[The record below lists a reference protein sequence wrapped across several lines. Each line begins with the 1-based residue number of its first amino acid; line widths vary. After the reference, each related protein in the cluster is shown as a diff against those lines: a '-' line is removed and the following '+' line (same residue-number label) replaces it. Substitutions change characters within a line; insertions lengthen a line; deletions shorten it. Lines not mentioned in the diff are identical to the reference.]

1 MPQQAWSDKRERQYK
16 DIKKSERERGRSE
29 DRAEE
34 IAARTVNKTRAQHGE
49 TKSGGSS
56 SGGKSGGKSSGT
68 SRRGG
73 QQAKGSGKTRDE
85 LYEEA
90 RRRNIDGRSK
100 MNKQELANALGRH

>member
-29 DRAEE
+29 KRVEE

-49 TKSGGSS
+49 TKGSGGQP
-56 SGGKSGGKSSGT
+56 T
-68 SRRGG
+68 
-73 QQAKGSGKTRDE
+73 KGSDKTRDQ

-100 MNKQELANALGRH
+100 MNKQELANALGRS

>member
-16 DIKKSERERGRSE
+16 DIKKSERARGRSE
-29 DRAEE
+29 KRAEE
-34 IAARTVNKTRAQHGE
+34 IAAATVNKTRARHGE
-49 TKSGGSS
+49 TKS
-56 SGGKSGGKSSGT
+56 

-73 QQAKGSGKTRDE
+73 QQAQGSGKTRDQ

-100 MNKQELANALGRH
+100 MNKQELANALGRS

>member
-16 DIKKSERERGRSE
+16 DIKKSERDRGRSE
-29 DRAEE
+29 ERAEE

-49 TKSGGSS
+49 TKGSGKSSRSGGSS
-56 SGGKSGGKSSGT
+56 QQ
-68 SRRGG
+68 RGG
-73 QQAKGSGKTRDE
+73 QRTQGGGKTRDQ

-100 MNKQELANALGRH
+100 MNKQELAHALGRG

>member
-16 DIKKSERERGRSE
+16 DIKKSERQRGRSE
-29 DRAEE
+29 ERAEE

-49 TKSGGSS
+49 TKSGKS
-56 SGGKSGGKSSGT
+56 SGGKSSGT

>member
-29 DRAEE
+29 KRAEE

-49 TKSGGSS
+49 TKGSGGQR
-56 SGGKSGGKSSGT
+56 T
-68 SRRGG
+68 
-73 QQAKGSGKTRDE
+73 QGSGKTRDQ

-100 MNKQELANALGRH
+100 MNKQELANALGRS

>member
-16 DIKKSERERGRSE
+16 DVKKSELKRGHGE

-49 TKSGGSS
+49 TKGSS
-56 SGGKSGGKSSGT
+56 KSSG
-68 SRRGG
+68 SAQKRGG
-73 QQAKGSGKTRDE
+73 QRAQGSGGKTRDE

-90 RRRNIDGRSK
+90 RKRNIDGRSK
-100 MNKQELANALGRH
+100 MNKQELAHALGRD